1 MKMNYLTVTLA
12 LAMVAFAPQSSWA
25 QGLPTVTVDG
35 NTVTAI
41 QDLPLNGIRYDVAF
55 LLTDSNSLYG
65 QSPNF
70 IFDFTNDVDASF
82 AMGAIIKVID
92 HNSAITHAGTSSTMN
107 SQSMFIGYQDA
118 GIPALNID
126 ARHGRYSNQSL
137 RWLNEGVENLGY
149 DEPRIY
155 ADFTEVVPEPSSAA
169 LVLTMLGLM
178 GLTASRRRRS

>member
-92 HNSAITHAGTSSTMN
+92 HNSAI
-107 SQSMFIGYQDA
+107 
-118 GIPALNID
+118 
-126 ARHGRYSNQSL
+126 
-137 RWLNEGVENLGY
+137 
-149 DEPRIY
+149 
-155 ADFTEVVPEPSSAA
+155 
-169 LVLTMLGLM
+169 
-178 GLTASRRRRS
+178 